1 LSILIVDVGKYAFI
15 LRSNRI
21 GMRYVSHNFT
31 FRQRVD
37 DKLKDL
43 QEGIQKFNW
52 KEEVLE
58 LKKERIKL
66 QTRYKNVVQ
75 GSFKK
80 RYDFDLD

>member
-1 LSILIVDVGKYAFI
+1 
-15 LRSNRI
+15 
-21 GMRYVSHNFT
+21 MRYVSHNFT

-66 QTRYKNVVQ
+66 QTRYKNVV
-75 GSFKK
+75 
-80 RYDFDLD
+80 